1 MQITLPED
9 RLFDEMEQLVLS
21 TKHLHGLLDDF
32 VLRQPSRRVL
42 KVGGGSGDGICTR
55 CIADVSTIRRRIEY
69 ECTLCS
75 CVNTPAPSSQ

>member
-1 MQITLPED
+1 MFHLKAGGVLITVPED

-42 KVGGGSGDGICTR
+42 KVGGDSVGAISNR
-55 CIADVSTIRRRIEY
+55 FIADVSTNCLHIER
-69 ECTLCS
+69 
-75 CVNTPAPSSQ
+75 VNLA